1 MKDKINISNEN
12 FNVSI
17 ALYRPKIPSNTG
29 NIGRLCV
36 GLNISL
42 HIVSK
47 PSFILSAKE
56 IRRAGL
62 DYWEKLNLIKHE
74 NEHTFLE
81 YCKENNKRIVP
92 ISKFGHIRYDEFNYS
107 DNDILLFGRE
117 STGLRESIWEND
129 AANSVYLPMSDDI
142 RSINVSNTAAIV
154 SYEAF
159 RQLCLNKNI

>member
-1 MKDKINISNEN
+1 MLYSSYLIS
-12 FNVSI
+12 
-17 ALYRPKIPSNTG
+17 R
-29 NIGRLCV
+29 
-36 GLNISL
+36 
-42 HIVSK
+42 
-47 PSFILSAKE
+47 
-56 IRRAGL
+56 
-62 DYWEKLNLIKHE
+62 EKLNLIKHE

>member
-17 ALYRPKIPSNTG
+17 ALYRPEIPSNTG

-92 ISKFGHIRYDEFNYS
+92 ISKFGAIRYDEFNYS
-107 DNDILLFGRE
+107 DDDILLFGRE

-129 AANSVYLPMSDDI
+129 TANSVYLPMSDDI

>member
-17 ALYRPKIPSNTG
+17 ALYRPEIPSNTG

-142 RSINVSNTAAIV
+142 RSINVSNT
-154 SYEAF
+154 F
-159 RQLCLNKNI
+159 L

>member
-17 ALYRPKIPSNTG
+17 ALYRPEIPSNTG

-74 NEHTFLE
+74 NEYTFLE

>member
-17 ALYRPKIPSNTG
+17 ALYRPEIPSNTG

-47 PSFILSAKE
+47 PSFILNAKE

-117 STGLRESIWEND
+117 GTGLRESIWEND

>member
-17 ALYRPKIPSNTG
+17 ALYRPEIPSNTG

-107 DNDILLFGRE
+107 DDDILLFGRE

>member
-1 MKDKINISNEN
+1 MKEKINISNEN

-17 ALYRPKIPSNTG
+17 ALYRPEIPSNTG

-107 DNDILLFGRE
+107 NNDVLLFGRE

-129 AANSVYLPMSDDI
+129 AANSVYLPMSDNI

>member
-1 MKDKINISNEN
+1 MKEKINISNEN

-17 ALYRPKIPSNTG
+17 ALYRPEIPSNTG

-107 DNDILLFGRE
+107 NNDVLLFGRE

-129 AANSVYLPMSDDI
+129 AANSVYLPMSDNI

-159 RQLCLNKNI
+159 RQICLNKN

>member
-17 ALYRPKIPSNTG
+17 ALYRPEIPYNTG

>member
-1 MKDKINISNEN
+1 MFNIVLVNPA
-12 FNVSI
+12 I
-17 ALYRPKIPSNTG
+17 HTNTG
-29 NIGRLCV
+29 SIGRMCV
-36 GLNISL
+36 NANCAL
-42 HIVSK
+42 HLIRPLGFMIDDK
-47 PSFILSAKE
+47 HL
-56 IRRAGL
+56 RRAGL

>member
-17 ALYRPKIPSNTG
+17 ALYRPEIPSNTG

-92 ISKFGHIRYDEFNYS
+92 ISKFGAIRYDEFNYS
-107 DNDILLFGRE
+107 DDDILLFGRE

-129 AANSVYLPMSDDI
+129 TANSVYLPMSDDI

-159 RQLCLNKNI
+159 RQLCLNKIK

>member
-17 ALYRPKIPSNTG
+17 ALYRPEIPSNTG

-107 DNDILLFGRE
+107 NDDILLFGRE

-129 AANSVYLPMSDDI
+129 VCNSVYLPMSDDI

>member
-17 ALYRPKIPSNTG
+17 ALYRPEIPSNTG

-81 YCKENNKRIVP
+81 YCKENNKKIVP

-107 DNDILLFGRE
+107 NDDILLFGRE

-129 AANSVYLPMSDDI
+129 AANSVYLPMSDNI

>member
-17 ALYRPKIPSNTG
+17 SLYRPEIPSNTG

-36 GLNISL
+36 GLNIPL

-107 DNDILLFGRE
+107 NDDILLFGRE

-129 AANSVYLPMSDDI
+129 AANSVYLPMSDNI

-159 RQLCLNKNI
+159 RQICLNKN

>member
-17 ALYRPKIPSNTG
+17 ALYRPEIPSNTG

-92 ISKFGHIRYDEFNYS
+92 ISKFGHIRYDEFNHS